1 MELSGY
7 VCNWLAEF
15 SKRHGLPHINL
26 HAFRHTQA
34 SMLFFNGIDSV
45 SISHRLGHAHVSTTT
60 DIYSRVIKEA
70 EERIS
75 NCVADV
81 ILKPTG
87 AKPRVVGD

>member
-15 SKRHGLPHINL
+15 SKRHSLPYINP

-34 SMLFFNGIDSV
+34 SMRFFNGIDSV
-45 SISHRLGHAHVSTTT
+45 SIGHRLGHAHVSTTT
-60 DIYSRVIKEA
+60 DIYSHVIKEA

-75 NCVADV
+75 DCVADV
-81 ILKPTG
+81 ILKP
-87 AKPRVVGD
+87 AKTKLRVVGD